1 MGCVAAT
8 GVQKLEEPC
17 VLHVEKEVVEQPRSS
32 HSHLKNNLA
41 ATGRNNVEK
50 ENQPIQSSPSGSPL
64 ASPRDTARSGSKGSK
79 GSAVRQ
85 PRVQTEQ
92 LLAVD
97 GSTRVDVGKT
107 ASDLPF
113 KVGLKLSKPSL
124 LTEVEVS
131 WNQSQ
136 KCSRRLEILLNGA
149 PTPVR
154 SSFFYDHKFNEEGM
168 HRCRLQLDEPS
179 EIVHLFMVEVS
190 SANNAPA
197 ASQTENIVL
206 RDVVPRG
213 LPAGSPP
220 PKRRVIRPP
229 PYWETSQGA
238 GAKRIDIRSEEQ
250 VAIFQRL
257 FDETWKKKT
266 TRDRKGALPKRLMVK
281 KVQRIEACAL
291 WNRFSRYRRNM
302 ALAREGG
309 RCSPIE
315 ELREGSDHVPV
326 RTQQICDSAP
336 ELFGPLQ
343 HEVNEQ
349 YLFHGT
355 SPSGALG
362 IIKEGFDMRRNRTQD
377 ELLFGPG
384 AYFAEAA
391 SKFDEYA
398 QADEFSGMC
407 AVLVCRVLCGEMF
420 VALSKLDPQ
429 VYGEPEFIDKYDGVL
444 GDREACVGT
453 YREFVVFKQEQA
465 YPEYLV
471 LYDRELD

>member
-1 MGCVAAT
+1 V
-8 GVQKLEEPC
+8 V
-17 VLHVEKEVVEQPRSS
+17 HVEKGVVEQPWLTQSQ
-32 HSHLKNNLA
+32 LNINLDA
-41 ATGRNNVEK
+41 DRNNIGH
-50 ENQPIQSSPSGSPL
+50 ENKAVQSWPSGSPQ
-64 ASPRDTARSGSKGSK
+64 ASPRDSIRSGSTGSK
-79 GSAVRQ
+79 GTAVRQ
-85 PRVQTEQ
+85 PHVLTEQ
-92 LLAVD
+92 ILAVTGD
-97 GSTRVDVGKT
+97 TRVDVCKT
-107 ASDLPF
+107 ANDLPF

-124 LTEVEVS
+124 LTEVEVV

-136 KCSRRLEILLNGA
+136 KCSRRMEVLLNGV

-154 SSFFYDHKFNEEGM
+154 SSFFYDQRFNEEGL

-179 EIVHLFMVEVS
+179 EIVHLLMIEVS
-190 SANNAPA
+190 AASTAPA
-197 ASQTENIVL
+197 VVQTENILL

-213 LPAGSPP
+213 LPAGTPP

-229 PYWETSQGA
+229 PYWDTSEGG

-250 VAIFQRL
+250 VATFQRL
-257 FDETWKKKT
+257 LDETWKPKA

-281 KVQRIEACAL
+281 KVQRVEACAL

-309 RCSPIE
+309 CCSPIE
-315 ELREGSDHVPV
+315 ELRQGSDCVPV

-343 HEVNEQ
+343 REVNEQ

-362 IIKEGFDMRRNRTQD
+362 IIKEGFDMRKNRTQD

-420 VALSKLDPQ
+420 IALNKLDPRT
-429 VYGEPEFIDKYDGVL
+429 YGDPEFVDKYDGVL

-453 YREFVVFKQEQA
+453 YREFVVFKQEQV

-471 LYDRELD
+471 FYDREES

>member
-8 GVQKLEEPC
+8 ATQKLEEPY
-17 VLHVEKEVVEQPRSS
+17 VIQVEQEVVEQPQASQPQ
-32 HSHLKNNLA
+32 LKCNLNA
-41 ATGRNNVEK
+41 ERNNVGQ
-50 ENQPIQSSPSGSPL
+50 ENKPVQPSPAGSLL
-64 ASPRDTARSGSKGSK
+64 ASPRDSVRLGSKGAK
-79 GSAVRQ
+79 GTAVRQ
-85 PRVQTEQ
+85 PRVLTEQ
-92 LLAVD
+92 ILAVT
-97 GSTRVDVGKT
+97 GSTRVDVNKT
-107 ASDLPF
+107 ANDLPF

-124 LTEVEVS
+124 LSEVEVV

-136 KCSRRLEILLNGA
+136 KCSRRLEVFLNFA

-154 SSFFYDHKFNEEGM
+154 SSFFYDHRFNEEGL

-179 EIVHLFMVEVS
+179 ETVHFLMVEVS
-190 SANNAPA
+190 A
-197 ASQTENIVL
+197 ASNATAVGQTENILL

-229 PYWETSQGA
+229 PYWETSEGA

-257 FDETWKKKT
+257 LDETWKHKA
-266 TRDRKGALPKRLMVK
+266 TRDRKGALPKRLMVR
-281 KVQRIEACAL
+281 KVQRVEACAL

-315 ELREGSDHVPV
+315 ELRQGSDNVPV
-326 RTQQICDSAP
+326 RTQQICDSATD
-336 ELFGPLQ
+336 LFGPLQ

-362 IIKEGFDMRRNRTQD
+362 IIKEGFDMRKNRTQD

-398 QADEFSGMC
+398 KADEFSGMC
-407 AVLVCRVLCGEMF
+407 AVLVCRVLCGEMY
-420 VALSKLDPQ
+420 VALSKLDPRI
-429 VYGEPEFIDKYDGVL
+429 YGDPEFVNRYDGVL

-471 LYDRELD
+471 FYDREET

>member
-8 GVQKLEEPC
+8 QKLEGPY

-32 HSHLKNNLA
+32 QPQLKYSLSAEQTNA
-41 ATGRNNVEK
+41 GQ
-50 ENQPIQSSPSGSPL
+50 ENKPVQSPPASSPL
-64 ASPRDTARSGSKGSK
+64 AYPGDSVRLGSKGSK
-79 GSAVRQ
+79 GTAVRQ
-85 PRVQTEQ
+85 PRVLTEQ
-92 LLAVD
+92 ILAVA
-97 GSTRVDVGKT
+97 GSTQVDVSKT
-107 ASDLPF
+107 SSDLPF

-124 LTEVEVS
+124 LTEVEVV
-131 WNQSQ
+131 WNQSR
-136 KCSRRLEILLNGA
+136 KCSRRLEILLNGD

-154 SSFFYDHKFNEEGM
+154 SSFFYDRGFNEEGL

-179 EIVHLFMVEVS
+179 EAVFLFMVEVS
-190 SANNAPA
+190 TASNAPA
-197 ASQTENIVL
+197 AGQTENILL

-229 PYWETSQGA
+229 PYWETSEGA

-257 FDETWKKKT
+257 LDETWKDKA
-266 TRDRKGALPKRLMVK
+266 TRDRKGTLPKRLMVR
-281 KVQRIEACAL
+281 KVQRVEACSL

-302 ALAREGG
+302 ALARDGG
-309 RCSPIE
+309 RCLPIE
-315 ELREGSDHVPV
+315 ELRQGSDHVPV
-326 RTQQICDSAP
+326 RTQEICDSAP
-336 ELFGPLQ
+336 DLFGPLQ
-343 HEVNEQ
+343 REVNEH

-362 IIKEGFDMRRNRTQD
+362 IIKEGFDMRKNRTQD
-377 ELLFGPG
+377 ELLFGSG

-407 AVLVCRVLCGEMF
+407 AVLVCRVLCGEMY
-420 VALSKLDPQ
+420 VALSKLDPRI
-429 VYGEPEFIDKYDGVL
+429 YGDPEFVDKYDGVL
-444 GDREACVGT
+444 GDREASVGT

-471 LYDRELD
+471 FYDREET